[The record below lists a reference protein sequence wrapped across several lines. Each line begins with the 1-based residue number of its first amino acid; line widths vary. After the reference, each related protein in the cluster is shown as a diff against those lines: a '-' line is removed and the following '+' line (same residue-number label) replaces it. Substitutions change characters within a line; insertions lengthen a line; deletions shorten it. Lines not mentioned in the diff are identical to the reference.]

1 MMPGRTRP
9 AIAELGSDLLPD
21 LYFLSASLRGD
32 KLSCVESTVGGR
44 SLGYLFRRRE
54 HHGAR
59 HSCSPRNEEAVIM
72 RKIVASLSMLLMFAT
87 ITAMAQEKMKE
98 PSNSGHEGMAK
109 ASGAQSDAAIIA
121 KATSAAPPD
130 IARYAA
136 VVGMGADG
144 KMKELRAGTNGWAC
158 MLNLAGDSMC
168 LDKEWQAWG
177 DAWMNKKDPP
187 KPQTVGVAYLLK
199 GAQGASNTD
208 PYATKP
214 TADNHWVVSGPHI
227 MILPTD
233 VSQLDAYPTDW
244 TKGGPW
250 VMWKGTPY
258 AHIMVPV
265 TSMAKSTSKAR
276 VEKKANDNTK

>member
-1 MMPGRTRP
+1 
-9 AIAELGSDLLPD
+9 
-21 LYFLSASLRGD
+21 
-32 KLSCVESTVGGR
+32 
-44 SLGYLFRRRE
+44 
-54 HHGAR
+54 
-59 HSCSPRNEEAVIM
+59 M

-187 KPQTVGVAYLLK
+187 KPQTVGVAYMLK
-199 GAQGASNTD
+199 GDKGASNTD
-208 PYATKP
+208 PYATKR
-214 TADNHWVVSGPHI
+214 TADNQWVVSGPHI